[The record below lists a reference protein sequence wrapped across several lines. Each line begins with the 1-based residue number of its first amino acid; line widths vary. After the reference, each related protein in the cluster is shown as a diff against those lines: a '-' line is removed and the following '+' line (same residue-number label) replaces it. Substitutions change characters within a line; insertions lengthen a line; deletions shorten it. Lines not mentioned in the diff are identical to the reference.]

1 MSDKKYTLWEA
12 AGLFV
17 VGVPVV
23 LLTVAV
29 LAVIGLP
36 FSILLA
42 WIRVQLWNWF
52 AVPYLHLP
60 PIPLWAMF
68 GLSVFI
74 GTFISTKAT
83 VKDAPKPDWKDEGK
97 ALLFNVFGWLIALGI
112 GYAIH
117 TWFLR

>member
-1 MSDKKYTLWEA
+1 
-12 AGLFV
+12 
-17 VGVPVV
+17 
-23 LLTVAV
+23 
-29 LAVIGLP
+29 
-36 FSILLA
+36 
-42 WIRVQLWNWF
+42 
-52 AVPYLHLP
+52 
-60 PIPLWAMF
+60 MF